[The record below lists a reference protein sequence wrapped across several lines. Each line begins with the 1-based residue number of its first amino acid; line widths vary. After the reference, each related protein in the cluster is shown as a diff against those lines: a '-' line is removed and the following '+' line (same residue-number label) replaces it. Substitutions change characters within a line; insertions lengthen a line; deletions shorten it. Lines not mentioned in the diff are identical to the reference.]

1 MPITPLFT
9 ALFALMFI
17 FLSIAVVRIRF
28 GDKVSL
34 GHADNKEL
42 ETAVRIHAN
51 FIEYVPISLI
61 LFWFIERITF
71 NSQLVLILGCALL
84 LARVAHV
91 IGMRNTKKYLILR
104 KLGVMITFLILLL
117 SSLYLI
123 WWYLPISV

>member
-71 NSQLVLILGCALL
+71 NSQLVLILGCVLL

-91 IGMRNTKKYLILR
+91 IGMRNSKQYLILR
-104 KLGVMITFLILLL
+104 KLGVVITFLILLI